1 MDSNKKKELIRSLKF
16 LVFSISAGVIQIV
29 SFTLLT
35 ELTPLSYWPCYLI
48 SLVLSVLFNFTVNRK
63 FTFHSAANVP
73 VAMLKVFLYY
83 LVFTPL
89 TTIGGNYLVEHLMWN
104 EYLVE
109 ILSMILNFITEFLFT
124 RFVVYGKQVD
134 NAESYVEKEAKR
146 TRKALEKAS
155 KDMNR
160 H

>member
-134 NAESYVEKEAKR
+134 NDGSVK
-146 TRKALEKAS
+146 
-155 KDMNR
+155 
-160 H
+160 

>member
-83 LVFTPL
+83 CVFTPL

-134 NAESYVEKEAKR
+134 NAESYVEKEAKK
-146 TRKALEKAS
+146 TRKVLEKAS